1 MRRPAQRRGP
11 RGAPGL
17 LAHGALSCA
26 LCLPAAPAA
35 DAAGFCV
42 EDVHD
47 ALWVD
52 CREDVTGVTRRVR
65 VLCRREPGATLME
78 VAPIRRLQPGE
89 GRCPDAQ
96 RARSLPGKPGIPRNG
111 DDAADPPGAVGE

>member
-1 MRRPAQRRGP
+1 MR
-11 RGAPGL
+11 GL
-17 LAHGALSCA
+17 LSSGALASA
-26 LCLPAAPAA
+26 LCLLPPAGAA
-35 DAAGFCV
+35 AAGFCV

-65 VLCRREPGATLME
+65 VLCRRDPGATLME
-78 VAPIRRLQPGE
+78 AAPVRRLQPGE

-96 RARSLPGKPGIPRNG
+96 RARSLPGKAGIPRNG
-111 DDAADPPGAVGE
+111 DDAADAPGAAGD